1 MHPSGQ
7 ALEGVQMPCSVIQ
20 INIEDVRTSEQHC
33 PDARSIKYST
43 RRWISEVDTVWEV
56 SARLPDDVE
65 TVWKMSSISEYS
77 RISFECEKDFSEDRP
92 DARSSRLEVN
102 PLKIELRCF

>member
-65 TVWKMSSISEYS
+65 TV
-77 RISFECEKDFSEDRP
+77 SFECEKDFSEDRP

-102 PLKIELRCF
+102 PIKIELRCF